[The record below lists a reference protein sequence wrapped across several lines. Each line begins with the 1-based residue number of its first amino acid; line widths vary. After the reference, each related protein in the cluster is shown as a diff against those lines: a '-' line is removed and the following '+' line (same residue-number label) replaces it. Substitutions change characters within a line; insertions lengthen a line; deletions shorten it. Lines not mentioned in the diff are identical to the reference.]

1 MKKELTYSDA
11 YLKLEELVE
20 QIESDTIQLD
30 TLAEKVK
37 EANDLIRFCETKLRG
52 IEKDVAEAVNPKP
65 KGSSKKIG

>member
-37 EANDLIRFCETKLRG
+37 EANDLIRFCETKLRS
-52 IEKDVAEAVNPKP
+52 IENDVAEAVDLKP
-65 KGSSKKIG
+65 KVSRKKNV